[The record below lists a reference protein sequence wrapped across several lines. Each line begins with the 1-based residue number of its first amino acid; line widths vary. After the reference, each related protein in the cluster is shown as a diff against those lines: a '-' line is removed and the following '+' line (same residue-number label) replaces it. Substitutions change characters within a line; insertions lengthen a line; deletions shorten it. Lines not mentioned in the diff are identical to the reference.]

1 MICFCG
7 KTALYRASTQG
18 FCKEHREHAVKGMTY
33 MVHKL
38 DNLTIG
44 IDQAKNDKDADL
56 KAQAKRSSFNKTRK
70 PKNRNL

>member
-33 MVHKL
+33 MQHKR

-44 IDQAKNDKDADL
+44 LDQAKNDKDADL
-56 KAQAKRSSFNKTRK
+56 RMRDQKSTLNKRRK
-70 PKNRNL
+70 SKHRNL

>member
-33 MVHKL
+33 MQHKR
-38 DNLTIG
+38 DIATNG
-44 IDQAKNDKDADL
+44 IDQFRADINAAL
-56 KAQAKRSSFNKTRK
+56 KEQAKRSSFSRTRK